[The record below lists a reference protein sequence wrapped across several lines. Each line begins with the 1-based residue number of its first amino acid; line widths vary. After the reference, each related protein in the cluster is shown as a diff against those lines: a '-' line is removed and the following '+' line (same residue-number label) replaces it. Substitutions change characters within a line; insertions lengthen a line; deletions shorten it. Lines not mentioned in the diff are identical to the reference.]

1 MIDPGNVWQCSGIH
15 RNAASGAFSAALIVR
30 ATAPDIAVIA
40 GAATGVITP
49 LAGTELQVINAIV
62 DMLNLAPNNFP
73 LYAFTHPCG
82 LSPSRFW

>member
-30 ATAPDIAVIA
+30 ATAPDIDVIA

-49 LAGTELQVINAIV
+49 LAGTE
-62 DMLNLAPNNFP
+62 
-73 LYAFTHPCG
+73 
-82 LSPSRFW
+82 